1 MYSVMI
7 IDDDIMIRERLKN
20 IIDWESLSLKLV
32 AEAGD
37 SDTAMELYLLHRPK
51 IVISD
56 ILIPVVSGLE
66 LAETMRAEDPDL
78 QFIIITGYN
87 DFE

>member
-20 IIDWESLSLKLV
+20 IIDWEKLSLKLV

-56 ILIPVVSGLE
+56 IL
-66 LAETMRAEDPDL
+66 
-78 QFIIITGYN
+78 
-87 DFE
+87 